1 METIVRL
8 IDADALIEFVKGEY
22 WCGSESARVEI
33 LEEIEILADEYKN
46 REIERLKKELEFAKH
61 EATTSHII
69 NSLLRQ

>member
-1 METIVRL
+1 MRL

-61 EATTSHII
+61 EAITSYIL
-69 NSLLRQ
+69 SSFPKQ